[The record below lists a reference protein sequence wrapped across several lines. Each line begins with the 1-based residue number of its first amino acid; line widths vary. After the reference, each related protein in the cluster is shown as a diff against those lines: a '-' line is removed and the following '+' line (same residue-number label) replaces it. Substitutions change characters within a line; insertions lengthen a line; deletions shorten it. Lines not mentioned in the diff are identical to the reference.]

1 MDMKVTRN
9 GKNIIP
15 ASVALA
21 EVIDL
26 KDRRRL
32 EVSKLLPE
40 SEWLRRLSR
49 NGRWMLYTPWLVLA
63 LLLVSPAYA
72 SDENADSN
80 SDEAEVEWVD
90 ENVQVEDET
99 AQTAVSTAPTGPSNF
114 IGILKERGTR
124 RPVSDTTVYIGGGEF
139 ETMSDQAG
147 RFEIYLP
154 PGEYEVKIPS
164 TQYETFTTREKITAG
179 EVTET
184 VYYMEP
190 KVYRTLEVVVHGKK
204 EQKEVSRRV
213 LKIEEAD
220 LIPGSNGDAVRVVNN
235 LPGVARGGTSSEG
248 VVVRGSNAEDSVIL
262 LDGHAIPLLFHFGG
276 VKSVYNSRLLDEINL
291 YTGGFGA
298 EYGNAT
304 GGVVEL
310 KTRDPRE
317 DRWGG
322 YVDLSLIDA
331 SAMAEGPINDDMSIA
346 LALRRSTID
355 IFLPLALKGNDDINF
370 TTYPAYYDYQAKW
383 LWDAGHGH
391 SLSLN
396 AYGSVDMMHMIH
408 KGGGDEEPEMQGSL
422 GMDVMFHSFF
432 ATHRFKNDVLESVFS
447 PGYNFISN
455 DYDLGSKF
463 YLTSKAHLFDINEDL
478 TVKLDKTK
486 KVTFGML
493 MQPRLMQI
501 DANIIR
507 PPKEGDVAIS
517 FSNDDALHVDKDA
530 ADVLGALY
538 FSGDIGIGPVTVIP
552 GLRFDY
558 ESFLADYSLAPRL
571 GLRYRAI
578 DVLTFKAATG
588 LYYRA
593 PDPDEMLEPFGTDQL
608 EFERSVHVVAG
619 LEWNITDVI
628 SLDIQGYYKHMD
640 SLVNSTSRTSEAGET
655 PEEPYDNSAKGYVY
669 GGEIML
675 RHNFTDKFFGWIA
688 YSISRSMRND
698 GPGTPYRLFDMD
710 QTHNLIAVASW
721 QFYKG
726 WRLGGRFQFTS
737 GEPYTNITG
746 SVFNAD
752 TGTYMP
758 IYDPQNKNGKRTSPY
773 HRLDLR
779 LDKEWVFNTWI
790 LTTYLDVQGVYYYAN
805 DLGVTYNYD
814 YSERGAFKELPIL
827 PSIGI
832 QAEF

>member
-1 MDMKVTRN
+1 
-9 GKNIIP
+9 
-15 ASVALA
+15 
-21 EVIDL
+21 
-26 KDRRRL
+26 
-32 EVSKLLPE
+32 
-40 SEWLRRLSR
+40 
-49 NGRWMLYTPWLVLA
+49 
-63 LLLVSPAYA
+63 
-72 SDENADSN
+72 
-80 SDEAEVEWVD
+80 
-90 ENVQVEDET
+90 
-99 AQTAVSTAPTGPSNF
+99 
-114 IGILKERGTR
+114 
-124 RPVSDTTVYIGGGEF
+124 
-139 ETMSDQAG
+139 
-147 RFEIYLP
+147 
-154 PGEYEVKIPS
+154 
-164 TQYETFTTREKITAG
+164 
-179 EVTET
+179 
-184 VYYMEP
+184 
-190 KVYRTLEVVVHGKK
+190 
-204 EQKEVSRRV
+204 
-213 LKIEEAD
+213 
-220 LIPGSNGDAVRVVNN
+220 
-235 LPGVARGGTSSEG
+235 

-262 LDGHAIPLLFHFGG
+262 LDGHQIPILFHFGG
-276 VKSVYNSRLLDEINL
+276 VKWVYNSRLLDEINL

-322 YVDLSLIDA
+322 YVDFSLMDA
-331 SAMAEGPINDDMSIA
+331 SAMAEGPINDDMGMA

-355 IFLPLALKGNDDINF
+355 IFLPLAMKGNDQVNF

-396 AYGSVDMMHMIH
+396 AYGSVDMMRLLN
-408 KGGGDEEPEMQGSL
+408 KGGDDEPEMQGGL

-447 PGYNFISN
+447 PGYNFIYN

-463 YLTSKAHLFDINEDL
+463 FITSRVHIFDVNEDL
-478 TVKLDKTK
+478 KVKLDENKS
-486 KVTFGML
+486 VTFGMR
-493 MQPRLMQI
+493 MQPRYIEL
-501 DANIIR
+501 DSNIIR

-517 FSNDDALHVDKDA
+517 FSNDEVLHVDRNVS
-530 ADVLGALY
+530 DVLGAAY
-538 FSGDIGIGPVTVIP
+538 FSGDIGVGPVTFIP

-558 ESFLADYSLAPRL
+558 ESYCEAYSLAPRL
-571 GLRYRAI
+571 GLRYRVA
-578 DVLTFKAATG
+578 DSVTLKAATG
-588 LYYRA
+588 LYYRT
-593 PDPDEMLEPFGTDQL
+593 PDPDEMLEPFGTDNL
-608 EFERSVHVVAG
+608 DFERSVHAVAG

-628 SLDIQGYYKHMD
+628 SLDVQGYYKHMD
-640 SLVNSTSRTSEAGET
+640 SLVNSTARTAENGET
-655 PEEPYDNSAKGYVY
+655 PDEPYDNSAKGYVY

-675 RHNFTDKFFGWIA
+675 RHNFTDRFFGWIA

-710 QTHNLIAVASW
+710 QTHNVIAVASW

-737 GEPYTNITG
+737 GEPYTDITG

-752 TGTYMP
+752 AGTYMP

-779 LDKEWVFNTWI
+779 LDREWVFNTWI

-805 DLGVTYNYD
+805 DIGMTYNYD